1 MLIRRLP
8 DWFIPEREATPEH
21 LFHRRSVMKT
31 GGVALLG
38 AALASCGQNDSN
50 AATSPAAGAP
60 QAAAVD
66 TSVSLY
72 PFKRNAAYTLDRA
85 VTDEKVSTSFNNYYE
100 FGTDKCDPVVNAKD
114 FPTRPWQVSFEGM
127 VEKPFKTDIDALIKA
142 MPLEE
147 RLYRHR
153 CVERWAMAVPWSG
166 FPMKA
171 LVDYAK
177 PTAGEIGRAH
187 V

>member
-1 MLIRRLP
+1 ML
-8 DWFIPEREATPEH
+8 F
-21 LFHRRSVMKT
+21 RS
-31 GGVALLG
+31 
-38 AALASCGQNDSN
+38 
-50 AATSPAAGAP
+50 
-60 QAAAVD
+60 
-66 TSVSLY
+66 Y

-100 FGTDKCDPVVNAKD
+100 FGTDKGDPVVNAKD

-177 PTAGEIGRAH
+177 PTAGAKFVTMTSFMDRAHASGQRQPVWPWPYTEGLTIEEARNELAFMVTEIGRAH